1 MAAFLLNGKGAFLIA
16 GYNTMSKS
24 EKAEYDERAL
34 CRFMGWFLI
43 ALSLSILL
51 VPAGIYL
58 KAAWLTY
65 CGIALTFAETVGT
78 VIFMNTG
85 KRFRKSR
92 AGTPPPNGDGR
103 TGSPTRPPAA
113 GSPAK
118 PSASKTGIVAAS
130 IITGIVLIATCAL
143 FYQGDKEPV
152 VELLDDGIKIKAL
165 YGQEVAFSDM
175 AGISLL
181 EKSMDDIGVDRRT
194 NGYGGVS
201 GALRGHFRSDAL
213 GEILLFVQS
222 QSSPTIW
229 IERNTG
235 EDIYLSLR
243 DGERTEQLY
252 HEITAAAGLD

>member
-24 EKAEYDERAL
+24 EKAEYDEKAL

-65 CGIALTFAETVGT
+65 CGIALTFAETVGA
-78 VIFMNTG
+78 VILMNTG

-92 AGTPPPNGDGR
+92 AGTPLPNGDR
-103 TGSPTRPPAA
+103 HTGSPARPPAA
-113 GSPAK
+113 
-118 PSASKTGIVAAS
+118 KTGIVAAS
-130 IITGIVLIATCAL
+130 IITGIALIATCAL

-194 NGYGGVS
+194 NGYDGMS

-229 IERNTG
+229 IERSTG
-235 EDIYLSLR
+235 EDVYLSLR